1 MAPGPE
7 VMGEEGTVRLR
18 SEPGLYRCSRAL
30 LKRAEGAPG
39 HALQV
44 SKSIDVVGLLRVL
57 ERFFAHE
64 TPHRATSN
72 PDLSPGKKELDPATL
87 RDLLGNEAIAS
98 AIVKDFL
105 DDAAQRV
112 QFLRRALR
120 LADRVTIAREA
131 YRLESAAGSVGASVL
146 QELAADV
153 KAAAERGELEQSE
166 PFVQGISESV
176 TRLQKLLPVLGIELA
191 RETK

>member
-1 MAPGPE
+1 MAPGPV
-7 VMGEEGTVRLR
+7 VMGEERTVRLR
-18 SEPGLYRCSRAL
+18 SEAGLYRCSRAL
-30 LKRAEGAPG
+30 LKRAEGALG

-44 SKSIDVVGLLRVL
+44 SKPVDVVELLRVL
-57 ERFFAHE
+57 ERFVTHE
-64 TPHRATSN
+64 TPHRGRSN
-72 PDLSPGKKELDPATL
+72 PDLCPGKNELDPATL
-87 RDLLGNEAIAS
+87 RDLLGDEAIAS

-131 YRLESAAGSVGASVL
+131 YRLESAAGRVGASVL